1 MRNKKDPGGELL
13 EKIQDLL
20 KNRLFVIIAGAIL
33 FIAVAGGVYALL
45 LLQSQTAGEPVATG
59 TEESGAEAEDTSIN
73 DRAEVLPQQR
83 REDVENRDENEP
95 ESWTMFDPTI
105 DPFSDPMRL
114 TGTAIGGAGGSMA
127 IIESSGTSYIVAKDD
142 YVDDLWS
149 VRDVQPDRVILRA
162 HNKEVTLFL
171 DQPPVTRSLDPSFE
185 EDNEDDTEEEDQG
198 DGD

>member
-1 MRNKKDPGGELL
+1 MRYKKDPGGELL
-13 EKIQDLL
+13 EKIQHLL
-20 KNRLFVIIAGAIL
+20 KNRLFVIIAGSIL
-33 FIAVAGGVYALL
+33 FFAVAGGVYALL
-45 LLQSQTAGEPVATG
+45 LLQSQTASEPVAAG
-59 TEESGAEAEDTSIN
+59 TEESGGDAEDSS

-83 REDVENRDENEP
+83 REDSENRDENEP

-185 EDNEDDTEEEDQG
+185 EDNEEEDQG